1 MADTPHDE
9 ACFVDSTP
17 KPKLDLLAQLPTELA
32 LRILHLLSLITQD
45 QPSHLLNC
53 RLVSSTWNTLLQ
65 DNLLWRNAFF
75 SNPNYRLSS
84 TSNNNN
90 WYSLFRDRFI
100 LDKRWT
106 QGHQTSHKLKGHS
119 DSVYCLQ
126 MHHHQII
133 TGSRDRTIKIWDTT
147 TRECQRTLRGHNGS
161 VLCVRF
167 DQQVLVS
174 GSSDSTVFVWDK
186 ANWTVVQEL
195 RGHRSGV
202 LDLALSPTAYV
213 SCSKDTTIKVWSRP
227 DGLLLR
233 TITGHQGPVNALD
246 LSTLPLSTLLSHP
259 DSSPSNN
266 NTSLALLS
274 ASGDS
279 TMKLWELNTGAL
291 IRTFDGHLRGLACLK
306 LVEPT
311 RQVITGSNDETIKI
325 WNLINGQCLRTLLG
339 HSALVRS
346 LDFSIPQNRLVS
358 GSYDKTIK
366 VWDLTTGQLL
376 LDFRKGADRNLVFD
390 VKFNLTTIVSVGHPN
405 SIMLLDFADGLDAH
419 QFI

>member
-1 MADTPHDE
+1 MADTDE
-9 ACFVDSTP
+9 ACFVDCTP
-17 KPKLDLLAQLPTELA
+17 KPKLDFLAQLPTELA
-32 LRILHLLSLITQD
+32 LRILRAVSTPN

-53 RLVSSTWNTLLQ
+53 RLVSTLWNRLVQ

-75 SNPNYRLSS
+75 SHPNYNIS
-84 TSNNNN
+84 TNSTTTTTHN
-90 WYSLFRDRFI
+90 WFSLLRDRFI
-100 LDKRWT
+100 LDKRWANGA
-106 QGHQTSHKLKGHS
+106 QLSHKLKGHS

-133 TGSRDRTIKIWDTT
+133 TGSRDRTIKIWDTR

-167 DQQVLVS
+167 DEEVLVS

-186 ANWTVVQEL
+186 ASWRVVQEL

-202 LDLALSPTAYV
+202 LDLALSRTAYV

-227 DGLLLR
+227 DGQLLR
-233 TITGHQGPVNALD
+233 TITGHEGPVNALD
-246 LSTLPLSTLLSHP
+246 LSTLPLSTLLSERCSTAKKTHQ
-259 DSSPSNN
+259 
-266 NTSLALLS
+266 TSLGLLS

-279 TMKLWELNTGAL
+279 TMKLWALDTGAL
-291 IRTFDGHLRGLACLK
+291 VRTFDGHLRGLACLK
-306 LVEPT
+306 LVQPT

-325 WNLINGQCLRTLLG
+325 WDLLTGQCLRTLLG

-346 LDFSIPQNRLVS
+346 LDFSLAHNRLVS

-366 VWDLTTGQLL
+366 VWDLASGQLL

-405 SIMLLDFADGLDAH
+405 SIMLLDFADGLDASH
-419 QFI
+419 FI